1 MREVEVRFVRTKIE
15 KLERRLEHQRRV
27 GRTLDPGSILA
38 VMNDRAVIE
47 MEAKLFRLRNNPASL
62 SSAAC
67 TTKGDYAV
75 G

>member
-1 MREVEVRFVRTKIE
+1 MRGVEVRFIRTKID
-15 KLERRLEHQRRV
+15 KLERRLAHQRQV
-27 GRTLDPGSILA
+27 GGTLDPGSILA

-47 MEAKLFRLRNNPASL
+47 MEAKLFRLQNNLAPL
-62 SSAAC
+62 SSDAS